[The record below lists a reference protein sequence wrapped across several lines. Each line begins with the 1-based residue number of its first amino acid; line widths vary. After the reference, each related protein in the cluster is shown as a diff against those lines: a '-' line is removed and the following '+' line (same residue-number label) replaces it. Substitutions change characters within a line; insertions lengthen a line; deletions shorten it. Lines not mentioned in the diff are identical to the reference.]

1 MTPEG
6 RVKQKVKEILGEYPG
21 LYYYMPVQT
30 GFGQTSLDFIGCYAG
45 RFFAVE
51 TKREGKKPTLKQLET
66 IERMQ
71 TAGAQTF
78 VIVGEDDVAL
88 ASLSLWLEALRPS
101 HDSARV
107 PPPPRPRSAV

>member
-1 MTPEG
+1 MKQ
-6 RVKQKVKEILGEYPG
+6 RVKDILGKYPG

-51 TKREGKKPTLKQLET
+51 TKRAGKKPTLRQLAT
-66 IERMQ
+66 IERLKES
-71 TAGAQTF
+71 GAQTF
-78 VIVGEDDVAL
+78 VIVGEDDAAL
-88 ASLSLWLEALRPS
+88 MSLAHWLEALRPS

-107 PPPPRPRSAV
+107 PPPPRSRSPV